1 MNHNNMQKR
10 EELPGHTHLRKTLD
24 RLHKTYS
31 ACHEGSVASY
41 IPELAKANPDHFGV
55 AVVGIDGEIYE
66 AGETSAEFTIQSISK
81 AFVFGLA
88 VRKSALSQVGMH
100 LTRLNFVLAGNPSIQ

>member
-1 MNHNNMQKR
+1 MQKR
-10 EELPGHTHLRKTLD
+10 EESPGHTHLRKTLD

-31 ACHEGSVASY
+31 ACHEGNVATY

-66 AGETSAEFTIQSISK
+66 AGETSTEFTIQSISK

-88 VRKSALSQVGMH
+88 VETHGRDA
-100 LTRLNFVLAGNPSIQ
+100 VL